1 MIILAADNNDP
12 VRTRRLGRIR
22 SLSRV
27 MAILCLVTALLLVAA
42 IAYYWLATPAGGLL
56 AAASVNGA
64 TLPDIG
70 WNLRLGGFAIS
81 MIPLSALIYGLM
93 QARRCFTEFASGR
106 IFSMQ
111 TVGGLKAFSIA
122 IAVSALLKPL
132 AGAALSL
139 LLSSVV
145 VSGGRTLALTV
156 GSDTLL
162 TLLFAGMV
170 AVIAWVMTD
179 AVALADE
186 NAQFV

>member
-1 MIILAADNNDP
+1 MIDLAVDNNDP
-12 VRTRRLGRIR
+12 VRTRRLSRIR

-27 MAILCLVTALLLVAA
+27 MAILCLVTALLLLAA
-42 IAYYWLATPAGGLL
+42 MAYYWLTTPARALL
-56 AAASVNGA
+56 TAASVNGA
-64 TLPDIG
+64 TLTDIG
-70 WNLRLGGFAIS
+70 WDIRLAGFVIS
-81 MIPLSALIYGLM
+81 MIPLSALIYGLVR
-93 QARRCFTEFASGR
+93 ARRSFTEFAGGR

-111 TVGGLKAFSIA
+111 TVGGLKAFSIS

-139 LLSSVV
+139 LLSSAV

>member
-12 VRTRRLGRIR
+12 VRTRRLRRIG

-42 IAYYWLATPAGGLL
+42 MIYYWLATPAGALL
-56 AAASVNGA
+56 AMAGVTGAA
-64 TLPDIG
+64 LPDIG
-70 WNLRLGGFAIS
+70 WDFRLGGLVIS
-81 MIPLSALIYGLM
+81 MIPLSALIFGLM
-93 QARRCFTEFASGR
+93 QARRCFTEFAGGR

-111 TVGGLKAFSIA
+111 TVSALKAFSIA
-122 IAVSALLKPL
+122 IAVSAVLKPL

-139 LLSSVV
+139 LLSSAA
-145 VSGGRTLALTV
+145 VSGRRTLALTV

-179 AVALADE
+179 AVAIADE

>member
-1 MIILAADNNDP
+1 MIILAADNTDP
-12 VRTRRLGRIR
+12 VRARRLNRIR

-42 IAYYWLATPAGGLL
+42 MAYYWLATPAGALL
-56 AAASVNGA
+56 AAASVSGA
-64 TLPDIG
+64 TPPDIG
-70 WNLRLGGFAIS
+70 WNLRLGGLAIS

-93 QARRCFTEFASGR
+93 QARRCFTEFAGGR

-111 TVGGLKAFSIA
+111 TVGGLKVFSIA

-139 LLSSVV
+139 LLSLAV

>member
-1 MIILAADNNDP
+1 MIILAADSNDP
-12 VRTRRLGRIR
+12 IRARRLSRIR

-42 IAYYWLATPAGGLL
+42 MAYYWLTTPTGALL
-56 AAASVNGA
+56 AAAGVNGE

-70 WNLRLGGFAIS
+70 WTIRLSGFAIS
-81 MIPLSALIYGLM
+81 MMPLAALIYGLM
-93 QARRCFTEFASGR
+93 QARRCFTEFAGGR
-106 IFSMQ
+106 IFSMR
-111 TVGGLKAFSIA
+111 TVGGLRAFSIA

-139 LLSSVV
+139 LLSSTA
-145 VSGGRTLALTV
+145 VSGGRTLALAV

>member
-1 MIILAADNNDP
+1 MIILATDNSDP
-12 VRTRRLGRIR
+12 VRTRRLSRIR

-27 MAILCLVTALLLVAA
+27 MAILCLGTALLLVAA
-42 IAYYWLATPAGGLL
+42 MAFYWVMTPDDALIAAVGR
-56 AAASVNGA
+56 NGA
-64 TLPDIG
+64 TLHEIG
-70 WNLRLGGFAIS
+70 WAIRLGGFVIS
-81 MIPLSALIYGLM
+81 MIPLSALLYGLM
-93 QARRCFTEFASGR
+93 QARRCFTEFAGGR

-111 TVGGLKAFSIA
+111 TVGGLKTFSIA

-139 LLSSVV
+139 LLSSNT
-145 VSGGRTLALTV
+145 VSGGRTVVLAV

-170 AVIAWVMTD
+170 AIIAWVMTD

>member
-1 MIILAADNNDP
+1 MIIFAADNSDP
-12 VRTRRLGRIR
+12 LRARRLSRIR

-42 IAYYWLATPAGGLL
+42 IAYYWLATPAGALL
-56 AAASVNGA
+56 AAAGVNGK
-64 TLPDIG
+64 TPPDIG
-70 WNLRLGGFAIS
+70 WTIRFGGFVIS
-81 MIPLSALIYGLM
+81 MIPLAALTYGLM
-93 QARRCFTEFASGR
+93 QARRCFTEFAGGR
-106 IFSMQ
+106 IFSMR
-111 TVGGLKAFSIA
+111 TVGGLRMFSIA
-122 IAVSALLKPL
+122 IALSALFKPL
-132 AGAALSL
+132 ASAALSV
-139 LLSSVV
+139 LLSSTA

-186 NAQFV
+186 NAQFI